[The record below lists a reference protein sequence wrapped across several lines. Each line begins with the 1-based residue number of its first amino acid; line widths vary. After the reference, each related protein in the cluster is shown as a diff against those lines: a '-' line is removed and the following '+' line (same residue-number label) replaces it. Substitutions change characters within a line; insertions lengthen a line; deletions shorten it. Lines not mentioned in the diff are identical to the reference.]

1 MFSKILV
8 ATDGSDNALR
18 AARQAMQL
26 VKKLPARATL
36 ICVAYVPA
44 MYRDDIGTELS
55 ESFLDDARQALRFT
69 EKVFAEEQLSCETK
83 LVQDFHPADAILEEA
98 KAGDYDLVVLGSR
111 GLSEREAKR
120 LGSVSLEVAQRAECS
135 VLLVR

>member
-18 AARQAMQL
+18 AAGQVTQL
-26 VKKLPARATL
+26 VKKLPAKATL
-36 ICVAYVPA
+36 ISVAYVPA

-55 ESFLDDARQALRFT
+55 ESFVNDARQALLFT
-69 EKVFAEEQLSCETK
+69 KEVFAQEQLSCETK
-83 LVQDFHPADAILEEA
+83 LVQDVHPADAILEEVQ
-98 KAGDYDLVVLGSR
+98 AGEYDLVVLGTR

-120 LGSVSLEVAQRAECS
+120 LGSVSQEVARRAECS